1 MTEIDQQEPI
11 AIIGASCRLP
21 GQVSSLGDLWDMIS
35 HERTG
40 HGKIP
45 ADRWDADVL
54 HHPDQDRKGSM
65 AVKDG
70 YFLKQDIGHFDA
82 PFFSTTAKEA
92 ASMDPV
98 KRLLLEVSYESIEDA
113 GIPVESLMNSQTG
126 CYVGCMTYDY
136 ELLSLHDIYDLG
148 HTAASAISEAMTAN
162 RVSWFFGLRGP
173 SLTLDTACSSSLYA
187 LHLACQSLKLKETNM
202 GLVAGVNLILNP
214 NTMHQLS
221 AMHML
226 SPEGISH
233 TFDDRANGYGR
244 GEGIGCL
251 VVKRFSDALR
261 DGDTIRAVIRH
272 TGANA
277 DGKTPSITQPSSDA
291 QAELIRRTYDAA
303 GLPLSSTQYF
313 EAHGTGTPVGD
324 PIELRAIASTLGAA
338 RAAEGLGPLYV
349 GSIKPSVGHTEGC
362 SGLAG
367 VFKAVVCLEKGML
380 VPTYGVGRVNPQL
393 TLDEWNLKLPPS
405 PMKWPGAGQRRISI
419 NSFGFGGANAHAI
432 LDDAHHY
439 LSARGLIGKHNTKLH
454 DVSSETSSESGIG
467 MGPETPMGE
476 LVDGSRAAAA
486 AAQQLFVFSTKDQA
500 GIQRLS
506 SLYSDTL
513 PDAGADKEEDDN
525 TRYLGNLAY
534 TLAVRRSHHDFRS
547 FAVASSL
554 AELKTRLAK
563 GLPKMKRSSRQ
574 DNNHLIFVFT
584 GQGAQWP
591 AMGKQLLGNPVFRES
606 VEKSKTYLEAL
617 GCGWDAVRE
626 LSKEEDE
633 GSNIA
638 LPEFSQTLCTV
649 LQVALVDLLRHW
661 AVVPKATVGHSSGEI
676 GKHMSTAH
684 SYFSSFKTNR
694 LITNQRTAAAY
705 AASYIT
711 HADAVKIAYVRGLSS
726 GRVTRNG
733 AMMAVGLSRDEAQ
746 GYLAQTPPQS
756 VVVACVNGPSSV
768 TLSGDADAIDAL
780 EMAISADGKFARKL
794 KVKTAYHSPH
804 MLDVSKGY
812 LERIGRVST
821 LAGNGEETVMFSSL
835 TGKRVDPNE
844 LDAHYWVNNMCAPVE
859 FSAALSSLLSLTT
872 TAAFGGRGRGKAVPV
887 RWGGLIELGP
897 HSALQGPVQQ
907 NIAASTSKTAKEAPY
922 MAMVLRG
929 KDANET
935 ALTVAGTLWAAG
947 VGVRLSA
954 VTGADRTSSIMGPQA
969 LTDLPPYPWN
979 HGRSFWHEA
988 YSTKSNRFPSAPR
1001 TDLLGVPEDLQNSL
1015 EPRWKNYLRISEN
1028 PWIEHHKITGTILY
1042 PAAGMLVMA
1051 LEGAL
1056 QLSGAPPDRIDGFR
1070 FRNVGFE
1077 RGLVV
1082 ASGDDAAV
1090 ETRLSLQ
1097 PHQAVPGHWRFAIF
1111 STTTGTSWTK
1121 HCSGT
1126 VCLEYTAGADNGIES
1141 SPVDPAWVQQ
1151 SEAYKSLVGDGAV
1164 REEVD
1169 VGTFYDHLQTI
1180 GMEYGPLF
1188 RNVVS
1193 LTAVPSRKSSY
1204 GTVVVPDT
1212 LAAMPANFEYP
1223 HVMHPATMDA
1233 IFHLLLAAVN
1243 DGRPVDEAAV
1253 PYSIDDMFVAAAQ
1266 PRGAGSRFSGY
1277 GNVGSVS
1284 SDGHEIV
1291 GNLVVSD
1298 EAWSAPKLVV
1308 EGFALRK
1315 VTSADGTGAA
1325 ANATKKKCAR
1335 VEWGEDIDF
1344 IKTGEDVARL
1354 QQQQQQQQQHRVVS
1368 GQERSSLLGLWLDSL
1383 THKKPVAEA
1392 LVVVL
1397 DDDWANSTGIVRH
1410 VQARTGQRQG
1420 FQKTTFAVTD
1430 ASDLDTMRAEVIRPD
1445 SEVKLWDLAAVAEEQ
1460 EHLPAGDSTQ
1470 DLVLLVGGSGALR
1483 GVGSDAMSRARTMLS
1498 SRGHLVVV
1506 STDESPQSDLQAM
1519 LAMQGFADSFSVP
1532 ASDSQ
1537 NTFLV
1542 AHNAG
1547 SETAATAAAAVAAAV
1562 TPPPEV
1568 HLLVP
1573 SVPSA
1578 EASIFTSNLVATLSA
1593 ADITVHSTTLDPDN
1607 IAGLAGKHVI
1617 SLLEFEAP
1625 FIYSWTEARFT
1636 SFKSLVS
1643 SVSHLFWLT
1652 RGGVIE
1658 SWAGGLEFA
1667 PAQGLLR
1674 VMRNEYSLSSLPHL
1688 DLSSGFDPAAVDG
1701 AALVAD
1707 VWRASLTDG
1716 AEMEYAES
1724 RGVIHV
1730 PRAVED
1736 AGFDGDLQLAA
1747 GIARP
1752 VRTSLAGAA
1761 GKPMRLASAVDGG
1774 GDFLWVQ
1781 DEEAATPL
1789 QPDQVEIRVEFVGL
1803 PEPAAAAASSSDDAA
1818 VVVSP
1823 RLAREAVG
1831 VVVRCGEG
1839 VETVRAGQRVV
1850 VFGTETTCK
1859 THVRQTESLVAPV
1872 PPGMLAE
1879 QAAAIPGAFIAAQYA
1894 LLRVAGLGEGQ
1905 SVLIHDA
1912 ATAVGQA
1919 AIQVSRSVGAD
1930 VFAMVASKEQKAML
1944 AEQYGI
1950 PPTRIFDSSLRY
1962 FIAAIQQATDR
1973 RGVDVILSSSRS
1985 SSEIGHGPS
1994 SALASSTAVLGEFG
2008 FLVDLAGEVPGAPDI
2023 SLPPHGRNATLAR
2036 VDMDRIHKT
2045 KPAVIQSLFQRS
2057 FSAPLTAIHPTTV
2070 FSVTDAAQAADWLAT
2085 PRQHGKA
2092 VLSLVDDAALVLTPP
2107 PPAERLALDGHGT
2120 YVLAGGLG
2128 ALGLDIASMMID
2140 HGAKHLVFLSR
2151 SGGGKN
2157 EDDLA
2162 SFRARGVAAEAYKCD
2177 VNQAESVTRV
2187 FVKLKDEGRVV
2198 KGLIQCAMVLEDS
2211 IFDNMTHDKW
2221 TRAFMPKTRGSR
2233 NLLAQLSPGDAPF
2246 FIMLSSVT
2254 GIIGNTAQANYAAG
2268 NTFEDALAHHARR
2281 HLGIAATSID
2291 VGLMVLGLGDALV
2304 RDDGATGTGF
2314 ERDRKFDHRV
2324 VVTAGGAEAGADGAA
2339 KGLGVGEKLAR
2350 ATTAGEA
2357 AAAVEE
2363 SLKMQVAAAIG
2374 VDVDEVDGQKP
2385 LPEFG
2390 VDSLKAVEM
2399 RNRAL
2404 REMRSDVSVFEL
2416 LSATPLTDLAA
2427 KIASR
2432 SALVKLDAEELA

>member
-11 AIIGASCRLP
+11 AIIGAACRLP
-21 GQVSSLGDLWDMIS
+21 GEVSSLGDLWDMIS

-65 AVKDG
+65 AVKNG
-70 YFLKQDIGHFDA
+70 YFLKEDISHFDA

-98 KRLLLEVSYESIEDA
+98 KRLLLEVSYESIENA

-126 CYVGCMTYDY
+126 CYVGCMTDDY

-251 VVKRFSDALR
+251 VVKRLSDALR

-338 RAAEGLGPLYV
+338 RTAEGLGPLYV

-380 VPTYGVGRVNPQL
+380 VPTYGVERVNPKL

-405 PMKWPGAGQRRISI
+405 TMKWPSSGQRRISI

-439 LSARGLIGKHNTKLH
+439 LSARGLIGKHNTKVH
-454 DVSSETSSESGIG
+454 VSSENSSESGIS
-467 MGPETPMGE
+467 MGPETPMSE
-476 LVDGSRAAAA
+476 LDSKAAR
-486 AAQQLFVFSTKDQA
+486 QLFVFSTKDQS

-506 SLYSDTL
+506 SLYSNEL
-513 PDAGADKEEDDN
+513 PSSGLDKED
-525 TRYLGNLAY
+525 TYYLSNLAY

-554 AELKTRLAK
+554 AELKTQLSK

-574 DNNHLIFVFT
+574 DNNLIFVFT

-591 AMGKQLLGNPVFRES
+591 AMGKQLLSNPVFRQS
-606 VEKSKTYLEAL
+606 VEKSQLFLKAL
-617 GCGWDAVRE
+617 GCEWDTIRE
-626 LSKEEDE
+626 LSEEE
-633 GSNIA
+633 NSNIS

-649 LQVALVDLLRHW
+649 LQVALVDLLRYW
-661 AVVPKATVGHSSGEI
+661 AITPKATVGHSSGEI
-676 GKHMSTAH
+676 
-684 SYFSSFKTNR
+684 
-694 LITNQRTAAAY
+694 AAAY

-711 HADAVKIAYVRGLSS
+711 HGDAIKIAYVRGLSS
-726 GRVTRNG
+726 SCVTRKG

-746 GYLAQTPPQS
+746 GYLAQVPSQS
-756 VVVACVNGPSSV
+756 VVVACINSPSSL
-768 TLSGDADAIDAL
+768 TLSGDIDAIDSL
-780 EMAISADGKFARKL
+780 EKIISADGKFARKL

-804 MLDVSKGY
+804 MLDVSQGY
-812 LERIGRVST
+812 LERIGHVST
-821 LAGNGEETVMFSSL
+821 LSGGETIMFSSL
-835 TGKRVDPNE
+835 TGKRVDPQE
-844 LDAHYWVNNMCAPVE
+844 LNAHYWVNNMCAPVE
-859 FSAALSSLLSLTT
+859 FSAALSSLLSLT
-872 TAAFGGRGRGKAVPV
+872 AVSGSGRGKAMPV

-922 MAMVLRG
+922 MSMILRG

-935 ALTVAGTLWAAG
+935 ALTVAGKLWAMG
-947 VGVRLSA
+947 VGVNLSS
-954 VTGADRTSSIMGPQA
+954 VSGDDRTSLIMGPQA

-988 YSTKSNRFPSAPR
+988 YSTKSNRFPAAPR

-1028 PWIEHHKITGTILY
+1028 PWIEDHKITGTILY

-1051 LEGAL
+1051 LEGVL
-1056 QLSGAPPDRIDGFR
+1056 QISGAPDKIHGFR
-1070 FRNVGFE
+1070 FRNVSFE

-1097 PHQAVPGHWRFAIF
+1097 PHQTIPGQWQFTIF

-1121 HCSGT
+1121 HCSGSI
-1126 VCLEYTAGADNGIES
+1126 CLEYATADNGIEN
-1141 SPVDPAWVQQ
+1141 SPVDPAWIQQ
-1151 SEAYKSLVGDGAV
+1151 SKTYRSLIGDKV
-1164 REEVD
+1164 IEEVD
-1169 VGTFYDHLQTI
+1169 VDTFYDHLQTI

-1193 LTAVPSRKSSY
+1193 LTAVPTQKSSY
-1204 GTVVVPDT
+1204 GIVIIPDT
-1212 LAAMPANFEYP
+1212 LSAMPANFEYP
-1223 HVMHPATMDA
+1223 HIMHPATMDA

-1243 DGRPVDEAAV
+1243 DGKPVDEAAV
-1253 PYSIDDMFVAAAQ
+1253 PYSIDDMFVASAQ
-1266 PRGAGSRFSGY
+1266 PQGAGSRFSGY
-1277 GNVGSVS
+1277 GNVGSMS
-1284 SDGHEIV
+1284 KDGHEIV
-1291 GNLVVSD
+1291 GNLIVSD

-1308 EGFALRK
+1308 KGFALRK
-1315 VTSADGTGAA
+1315 VTSADGASAST
-1325 ANATKKKCAR
+1325 ATVSAMRKCAR
-1335 VEWGEDIDF
+1335 VEWSEDIDF
-1344 IKTGEDVARL
+1344 LKTGGDVSRL
-1354 QQQQQQQQQHRVVS
+1354 RHMP
-1368 GQERSSLLGLWLDSL
+1368 GHETGSLSLWLDRL
-1383 THKKPVAEA
+1383 THKKPVVEV
-1392 LVVVL
+1392 LVVL
-1397 DDDWANSTGIVRH
+1397 NNDWINFIETIRDL
-1410 VQARTGQRQG
+1410 QARGGRCRG
-1420 FQKTTFAVTD
+1420 ISKTTFVVTK
-1430 ASDLDTMRAEVIRPD
+1430 ASDLDMMRAVEISLD
-1445 SEVKLWDLAAVAEEQ
+1445 CEVKLWDVDIEE
-1460 EHLPAGDSTQ
+1460 EGLLSADSTQ
-1470 DLVLLVGGSGALR
+1470 DLILLIGSGALE
-1483 GVGSDAMSRARTMLS
+1483 VNSDAISKVQKMLS
-1498 SRGHLVVV
+1498 PQGYLVVV
-1506 STDESPQSDLQAM
+1506 STEESQSKIKPM
-1519 LAMQGFADSFSVP
+1519 LEKQGFSKTFTVSGDSHN
-1532 ASDSQ
+1532 A
-1537 NTFLV
+1537 FLV
-1542 AHNAG
+1542 ASVHSSSG
-1547 SETAATAAAAVAAAV
+1547 SEISKAPA
-1562 TPPPEV
+1562 EV

-1573 SVPSA
+1573 SLTSA
-1578 EASIFTSNLVATLSA
+1578 EASTFASNLIATLSA
-1593 ADITVHSTTLDPDN
+1593 AGIVVHSTTLN
-1607 IAGLAGKHVI
+1607 LENVAGLMGKHVI
-1617 SLLEFEAP
+1617 SLLELESP
-1625 FIYSWTEARFT
+1625 LIYSWNEDQFT

-1643 SVSHLFWLT
+1643 SVAHLFWLT

-1658 SWAGGLEFA
+1658 SWNGGVEFA

-1674 VMRNEYSLSSLPHL
+1674 VMRNEYSLSALPHL
-1688 DLSSGFDPAAVDG
+1688 DLSSDFDPTSVYNAS
-1701 AALVAD
+1701 LVAD
-1707 VWRASLTDG
+1707 VWRSSLANE
-1716 AEMEYAES
+1716 AEMEYAEFQ
-1724 RGVIHV
+1724 GAIHV
-1730 PRAVED
+1730 PRAIED
-1736 AGFDGDLQLAA
+1736 SGFDGDLQLAS

-1752 VRTSLAGAA
+1752 VRASLAES
-1761 GKPMRLASAVDGG
+1761 GKPMKLASAVEE
-1774 GDFLWVQ
+1774 GDFLWVE
-1781 DEEAATPL
+1781 DEEAEATL
-1789 QPDQVEIRVEFVGL
+1789 QPDQVEIQVEFVGL
-1803 PEPAAAAASSSDDAA
+1803 PETASSIDDA
-1818 VVVSP
+1818 VVP
-1823 RLAREAVG
+1823 QLAREAVG
-1831 VVVRCGEG
+1831 LVVRCGTG
-1839 VETVRAGQRVV
+1839 VKTVSAGQRVV
-1850 VFGTETTCK
+1850 VFGTDTCK
-1859 THVRQTESLVAPV
+1859 TCVRQTESLVAPV
-1872 PPGMLAE
+1872 PAELLAD
-1879 QAAAIPGAFIAAQYA
+1879 QAAALPSVFIAAQYS
-1894 LLRVAGLGEGQ
+1894 LLEIAGLGKGQ

-1912 ATAVGQA
+1912 ATALGQA
-1919 AIQVSRSVGAD
+1919 AVQVSQSVGAE
-1930 VFAMVASKEQKAML
+1930 VFALVASKEQKAIL
-1944 AEQYGI
+1944 SEQYGI
-1950 PPTRIFDSSLRY
+1950 PPTRIFDYNLQH
-1962 FIAAIQQATDR
+1962 FIAAIEQATDR
-1973 RGVDVILSSSRS
+1973 RGLDVILS
-1985 SSEIGHGPS
+1985 IYQHGPS
-1994 SALASSTAVLGEFG
+1994 VLASTAALGEFG
-2008 FLVDLAGEVPGAPDI
+2008 FFVDLAGANSGAPEI
-2023 SLPPHGRNATLAR
+2023 SLPIQKRNATLAR
-2036 VDMDRIHKT
+2036 VDMDRVQKV
-2045 KPAVIQSLFQRS
+2045 KPNVIQSLFQRA
-2057 FSAPLTAIHPTTV
+2057 FSAPITPIHPTTV
-2070 FSVTDAAQAADWLAT
+2070 FSVTNTALAVDWLRT
-2085 PRQHGKA
+2085 QKHGKV
-2092 VLSLVDDAALVLTPP
+2092 VLSFDDSDLIFTPP
-2107 PPAERLALDGHGT
+2107 PPAKKLVLDEQGT

-2151 SGGGKN
+2151 SGGSKN
-2157 EDDLA
+2157 EHDLEN
-2162 SFRARGVAAEAYKCD
+2162 FRNRGVNVEAYKCD
-2177 VNQAESVTRV
+2177 VNQAESVTHV
-2187 FVKLKDEGRVV
+2187 FGKLKDKGRIV

-2211 IFDNMTHDKW
+2211 IFENMTHEKW
-2221 TRAFMPKTRGSR
+2221 IRAFMPKTRGSS
-2233 NLLAQLSPGDAPF
+2233 NLLSQLSASDAPF
-2246 FIMLSSVT
+2246 FIMLSSIT
-2254 GIIGNTAQANYAAG
+2254 GIIGNTAQANYASG
-2268 NTFEDALAHHARR
+2268 NTFEDALAHYARK

-2291 VGLMVLGLGDALV
+2291 VGLVSDSSHFTSAGEFGELEDYLHMYQHGWSGLQCTLDELRIALRAVMSGATADGQEVAAQMVLGLGDSLI
-2304 RDDGATGTGF
+2304 RNEGATGF

-2324 VVTAGGAEAGADGAA
+2324 VQPISSAGDGIA
-2339 KGLGVGEKLAR
+2339 KGLSVGEKLAK

-2357 AAAVEE
+2357 ATAVEV
-2363 SLKMQVAAAIG
+2363 SLKIQIAAAIG
-2374 VDVDEVDGQKP
+2374 VEVDEVDGQKP

-2404 REMRSDVSVFEL
+2404 REMQSDVSVFEL

-2432 SALVKLDAEELA
+2432 SALVKLDADELA